1 MQVLSQF
8 FPLGEIKGGKLK
20 SKKET
25 KEVRKSLP
33 DSQGGLDTSPQV
45 LNPITFIRQLYRSYK
60 HPPEI
65 QPNHKQSFF
74 KLHGIEDFKAD
85 SRTFTSPT
93 NTVVKMP
100 LEKYHIL

>member
-33 DSQGGLDTSPQV
+33 DS
-45 LNPITFIRQLYRSYK
+45 
-60 HPPEI
+60 
-65 QPNHKQSFF
+65 
-74 KLHGIEDFKAD
+74 
-85 SRTFTSPT
+85 
-93 NTVVKMP
+93 
-100 LEKYHIL
+100 